1 MISVIFGYR
10 IAGCIVRTSNVS
22 ILLLTCNI
30 TVMALK
36 QYCLTLTLLTNLKF
50 ISTLYSTYK
59 ITNIYQQIKD
69 LHMEC
74 PSTSTELSVC
84 AVYRCTSWHFTG
96 KWQVIEGWVVSW
108 IEFFVGWIV
117 TYIVYAWKG
126 CSYTYR
132 KLSFSTGRRGRIR
145 VRSVNEMSHNEIS
158 LRCCKDCKNIFCGSW
173 DMIFFKY

>member
-22 ILLLTCNI
+22 IISVTCNI

-36 QYCLTLTLLTNLKF
+36 IILSNVNVTEKSQF
-50 ISTLYSTYK
+50 FSTLYSTYK

-69 LHMEC
+69 LQMEC

-96 KWQVIEGWVVSW
+96 AWQVTGDRGLSCLVGGSSFLWVELSRTRHRLTVHD
-108 IEFFVGWIV
+108 
-117 TYIVYAWKG
+117 A
-126 CSYTYR
+126 SYSS
-132 KLSFSTGRRGRIR
+132 LRIR
-145 VRSVNEMSHNEIS
+145 MKKLFIYV
-158 LRCCKDCKNIFCGSW
+158 
-173 DMIFFKY
+173 